1 MDSSCGDSA
10 KPHGDA
16 LRPSAGG
23 SPPAPPPAALA
34 SAGPAARVGDALR
47 DVPRPSLPL
56 APTASAAD
64 FVGAAAAAAAAGA
77 ATTTLSAEGRGS
89 SPCAGLAAHET
100 LDGFPPSA
108 FAAHGDASAL
118 ASAGAL
124 GLPAAA
130 ARALDSEAPP
140 EDAGDDERF
149 CRSALRQRELAL
161 PPSHGGSRHGDAL
174 VAGRALVAASFE
186 PSVTAAHP
194 RE

>member
-23 SPPAPPPAALA
+23 PPPAPPPAALA

-47 DVPRPSLPL
+47 APPRPSLPL

-64 FVGAAAAAAAAGA
+64 SVGAAAAAAGA
-77 ATTTLSAEGRGS
+77 ATTTLGAEGRGS

-100 LDGFPPSA
+100 LGGVFPPSA

-118 ASAGAL
+118 AASAAL

-161 PPSHGGSRHGDAL
+161 PPSHDGSRHGDAL